1 MALFTLNYIK
11 SMGITHEML
20 QKAMKEL
27 ERAIIVSLRQGDVT
41 TQYSSFQYVVL
52 LMNTS
57 EENGEKVVQR
67 ILDTWDEMNEYSG
80 IQLDYAI
87 KQVEAKTK

>member
-1 MALFTLNYIK
+1 M
-11 SMGITHEML
+11 
-20 QKAMKEL
+20 
-27 ERAIIVSLRQGDVT
+27 
-41 TQYSSFQYVVL
+41 VL

-87 KQVEAKTK
+87 KQVEARTK